1 MSGVRLRLKT
11 PPEVRLDFSGLQPE
25 ILSALSEERIAH
37 LPFGSGK
44 IGDYFEISGC
54 GDDQMLI
61 LQDTTEYCDFIG
73 KKLQRGN
80 ILVEGHVGAYG
91 AQHMKGGR
99 LNIKGMAG
107 DWFGAGMQGG
117 LVTIASSAGNFVG
130 GVLAG
135 EKFGMSGGAIHVGSH
150 VGERAGD
157 RMRRGVIVVQ
167 GKSGKATGSRMVGGT
182 IWVHGCLG
190 AGPGPLMR
198 RGTLIAGTVERLL
211 PTFSDCGLHDMVFLR
226 LISRYVADT
235 LGPLAPP
242 ALPSQVRRYAGD
254 MAALG
259 KGEILLT
266 G

>member
-11 PPEVRLDFSGLQPE
+11 PPQGRLDFSNIQPQLLCGL
-25 ILSALSEERIAH
+25 SSEQISN
-37 LPFGSGK
+37 LTFSLGK
-44 IGDYFEISGC
+44 MGDFFDISMG
-54 GDDQMLI
+54 GDDQSVI
-61 LQDTTEYCDFIG
+61 LQDTTEKCDFIG
-73 KKLQRGN
+73 NNLQSGHV
-80 ILVEGHVGAYG
+80 LVEGHVGAYA
-91 AQHMKGGR
+91 AQHMKAGR
-99 LNIKGMAG
+99 LTVKGMAG

-117 LVTIASSAGNFVG
+117 IATIASSAGNFIG

-135 EKFGMSGGAIHVGSH
+135 EKFGMSGGIISVGSY

-157 RMRRGVIVVQ
+157 RMRRGTIVVH
-167 GKSGKATGSRMVGGT
+167 GKTGKATGSRMVGGT

-190 AGPGPLMR
+190 GGPGPLMR

-211 PTFSDCGLHDMVFLR
+211 PTFSDCGQHDMVFLR
-226 LISRYVADT
+226 LMSRYVADT

-242 ALPSQVRRYAGD
+242 ALPLEVRRYAGD